1 MRSPFWSLKRK
12 LIPSFSDFVVP
23 NRHSYHPVILRAKAR
38 KLRKETGDD
47 RYKAPIEKSDRSITK
62 TVLHSLYRPFMLLFL
77 EPMCLNLCLFSSI
90 LLGILYLFFGAFDL
104 VFKNVYHFKLWQIGL
119 TFLGLLIGMLLAI
132 ASDPFWNWNY
142 LRLMR
147 KKEKETGQEDAS
159 EPEFRLPPSIG
170 GAPLCVIGLFWFA
183 WTIYPSVHWI
193 VPIIGAGF
201 FGCG

>member
-1 MRSPFWSLKRK
+1 
-12 LIPSFSDFVVP
+12 
-23 NRHSYHPVILRAKAR
+23 
-38 KLRKETGDD
+38 
-47 RYKAPIEKSDRSITK
+47 
-62 TVLHSLYRPFMLLFL
+62 MLLFL

-104 VFKNVYHFKLWQIGL
+104 VFRNVYNFKLWQVGL

-132 ASDPFWNWNY
+132 VSGPIWDWNY
-142 LRLMR
+142 LRLLR
-147 KKEKETGQEDAS
+147 KREKEAGQEGAS

-201 FGCG
+201 FGCGLVSSLLNDIWILTTCG